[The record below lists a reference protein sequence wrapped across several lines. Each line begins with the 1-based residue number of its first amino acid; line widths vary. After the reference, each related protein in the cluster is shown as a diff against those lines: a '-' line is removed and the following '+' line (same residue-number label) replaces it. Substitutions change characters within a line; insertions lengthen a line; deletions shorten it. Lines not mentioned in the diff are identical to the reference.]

1 MPFFCNNKSQAKTAA
16 LVFFAIYLMSAL
28 SNNSS
33 AASIPDTLYLSFG
46 VGLNQYSG
54 QVERIIDRYE
64 ENKTYGRAAVH
75 INLPGIYWT
84 QEDRHWLIGGSVSS
98 DFDSFSVEH
107 ADFYFLK
114 FHTSA
119 SVLYFASSAHHQG
132 LYFRGDIGLLREMV
146 AGDPLFKPEFHW
158 GLTSLGAIAYA
169 LPISGEITINL
180 QLHYMPQLNQSR
192 YESNTGFSIG
202 VMF

>member
-1 MPFFCNNKSQAKTAA
+1 MFFGIC
-16 LVFFAIYLMSAL
+16 LMSTFP
-28 SNNSS
+28 NTSS
-33 AASIPDTLYLSFG
+33 AASLPDTLYFSFG

-54 QVERIIDRYE
+54 QVERIINRYD
-64 ENKTYGRAAVH
+64 ENKAFGRTSLH

-84 QEDRHWLIGGSVSS
+84 QKDKHWLIGGSVSS

-119 SVLYFASSAHHQG
+119 SVLYFTNGSHRQG

-158 GLTSLGAIAYA
+158 GLTSLGAVAYA
-169 LPISGEITINL
+169 LPISGKTTINL
-180 QLHYMPQLNQSR
+180 QLHYMPQLNESH